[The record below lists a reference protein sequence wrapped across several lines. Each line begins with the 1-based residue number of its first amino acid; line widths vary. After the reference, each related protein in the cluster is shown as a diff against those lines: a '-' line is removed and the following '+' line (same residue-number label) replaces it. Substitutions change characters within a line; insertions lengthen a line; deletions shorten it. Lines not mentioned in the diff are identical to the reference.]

1 MASDE
6 EGKPMENQKED
17 LQEKAIRAL
26 SEQVKQNA
34 QKFTTVMDSQE
45 LDIDK
50 IEAMRSELRKQT
62 DGVIAELYRGLV
74 NGIREKPL
82 IVKKKR
88 K

>member
-1 MASDE
+1 
-6 EGKPMENQKED
+6 MENQKED

-26 SEQVKQNA
+26 SEQVKQNV

-50 IEAMRSELRKQT
+50 IEAMWSELRKQT
-62 DGVIAELYRGLV
+62 DGVIAELYQGLV

>member
-1 MASDE
+1 
-6 EGKPMENQKED
+6 MENQKEE
-17 LQEKAIRAL
+17 LRERAIKAF
-26 SEQVKQNA
+26 SEQVRQNV

-50 IEAMRSELRKQT
+50 IEALWGELRKQA
-62 DGVIAELYRGLV
+62 DGVIAELYGGLV
-74 NGIREKPL
+74 NEIPEKPL